1 MGVRPFWSSLA
12 ARPPGRPNECV
23 ALSLQYYP
31 CVEVAVKQCRNGGI
45 DCKVRALSVVGR
57 RRVVEDPMP
66 RSFSFLAA
74 EAKDLDWSEAP
85 SRVFVWGLNDKD
97 QLGGAKGS
105 KVKLPVFSET
115 LSALRP
121 VHIAGGSKTLF
132 VVSSDGKVRS
142 CDNAPRMPFK
152 IIEQRPKVDHTFAI
166 L

>member
-1 MGVRPFWSSLA
+1 MYRSLI
-12 ARPPGRPNECV
+12 
-23 ALSLQYYP
+23 LSKMTAYHVFQYHP
-31 CVEVAVKQCRNGGI
+31 CIEVAIKQCRNGGI
-45 DCKVRALSVVGR
+45 DCKVRALTVVGR

-85 SRVFVWGLNDKD
+85 SRVYVWGLNDKD

-132 VVSSDGKVRS
+132 VVSSDGKVSEWIVMMRLFFS
-142 CDNAPRMPFK
+142 
-152 IIEQRPKVDHTFAI
+152 T
-166 L
+166 